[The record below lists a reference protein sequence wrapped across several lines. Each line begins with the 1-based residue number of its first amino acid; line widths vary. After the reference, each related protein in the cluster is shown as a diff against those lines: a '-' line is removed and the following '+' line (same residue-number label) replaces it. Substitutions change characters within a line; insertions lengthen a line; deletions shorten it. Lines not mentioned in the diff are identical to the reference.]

1 MDVINRDSAQG
12 GIFRAKLIDD
22 NGTVKANIPGIV
34 TSSGS
39 GTKSTESYPEIQ
51 WCAYNKE
58 STDLANAEDTM
69 WIIFENGDIKRPVC
83 ISYTVVGMPP
93 APECPYKYGGLG
105 ISGGTWAGNGTGG
118 SGSSGGSDNVS
129 VNTDFKDGLTIA
141 DLQKCKSRKEYL
153 ELVMPIFKQ
162 YCANN
167 HHGVV
172 LKYPGVLALQ
182 PFFEVN
188 ANFPQAL
195 SNVAKQ
201 DNNLGGLKYSSKIPG
216 ASKGTKVPSNET
228 GGCYCR
234 FENISAYFYAQ
245 VWNATS
251 STYSLSHQHQSSVSD
266 YANTFLNMWI
276 GGKSGTGPYG
286 YSTSLVSE
294 YNKYGLSAYEN

>member
-1 MDVINRDSAQG
+1 MSIINKDAAQS

-22 NGTVKANIPGIV
+22 NGTIKAKIPGLA
-34 TSSGS
+34 SH
-39 GTKSTESYPEIQ
+39 KSENTFEIQ

-58 STDLANAEDTM
+58 STDINNAEALM
-69 WIIFENGDIKRPVC
+69 WIMFENGDIKKPVC

-93 APECPYKYGGLG
+93 APDCPYKNGGLG
-105 ISGGTWAGNGTGG
+105 LGGGGGGNGTNGT
-118 SGSSGGSDNVS
+118 SSSDGNALDPINYS
-129 VNTDFKDGLTIA
+129 EEFKDGLTLE

-153 ELVMPIFKQ
+153 ELVMPTFKK

-167 HHGVV
+167 SHGVV

-188 ANFPQAL
+188 ANFPQVL
-195 SNVAKQ
+195 SNVARS
-201 DNNLGGLKYSSKIPG
+201 DNNLGGLKYSSKIPN
-216 ASKGTKVPSNET
+216 ASKGSNVPSNET

-234 FENISAYFYAQ
+234 FQNISAYFYAQ

-251 STYSLSHQHQSSVSD
+251 STYSLSHSHQSSVSD

-286 YSTSLVSE
+286 YSSSLVNE
-294 YNKYGLSAYEN
+294 YTKYGLSAYEN